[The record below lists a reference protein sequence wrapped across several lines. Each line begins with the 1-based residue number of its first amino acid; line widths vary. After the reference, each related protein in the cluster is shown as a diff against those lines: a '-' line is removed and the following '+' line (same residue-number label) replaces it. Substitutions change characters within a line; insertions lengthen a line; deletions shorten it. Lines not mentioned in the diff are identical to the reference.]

1 MDCYIEYIKLIKYKK
16 IKAGQKTDTI
26 EIDFTTS
33 NNNIILIVGHN
44 GKCKSTILNALH
56 PYSDNGAS
64 NIDNTSPVII
74 GEHGEKHI
82 HYRINGIMYKITHF
96 YAPSKKSHTVK
107 SYITKDDVEL
117 NENGN
122 VTSFNEIIQ
131 REFKLNK
138 NLLKLLS
145 LGSSMY
151 NFVEMTSGDRKQY
164 SSKILAYANVFISYY
179 KKANDKL
186 KVNKAL
192 LTQAINNMMK
202 TGISNPSEYEMIVD
216 TLNIRL
222 EEYNQS
228 FGRINKDKIE
238 TEFQLSNMHN
248 YSDMILEYNNI
259 NKIYSKYIN
268 KIDRISVDEA
278 KEEIQ
283 RLNNDL
289 SKIDSNIENI
299 KYRLMNNDKLLDN
312 YINEKR
318 RISMELNKN
327 MDINK
332 EMELNN
338 SRNII
343 LSELNKF
350 NMDAIP
356 SIIKENIYDIEKII
370 TDIAKI
376 NFTLNN
382 MYDNYKTSV
391 IHKAITLIKNDTDLI
406 SYIKDN
412 DDRSKNILIKR
423 SITNI
428 TDYLNIKAPHTMGH
442 ECCEEC
448 QYKEIVNLNNTVVD
462 NDIIIENDIFIS
474 NLTLVYNSINDI
486 INSIDSNELI
496 YKLFKFNKEE
506 LMISINNK
514 SFIIDSDRLR
524 QLHTVVMDV
533 KSYNE
538 KNELLNN
545 INNAIQSINNST
557 YDYLIE
563 RLSELNDS
571 IIPRLD
577 KEISDDKNT
586 LEEYNT
592 NRKILSMNLLDKS
605 ETLDKIIDFDNI
617 TKQKTELENN
627 INEYKQLQEF
637 LNIKNKQYSE
647 CMNEIGNITNN
658 IKRNSKNLE
667 EYYRYKAEVDELT
680 IKCRKLSLVVMANSP
695 QEGIPLDIIKDY
707 FNNIRKIANKFLE
720 LVYNGVD
727 EKIKLSKFIINES
740 DFKIP
745 YTFNSIEAPD
755 VTTASDG
762 QKCFITIALSFALS
776 YSKEEL
782 YNVMLFDELD
792 SVLDEYYSDVFIDKL
807 DTLLSKKGC
816 KQSFMISHK
825 NTIKRYG
832 VDILNLNDIN
842 NSDIKYKIH
851 A

>member
-1 MDCYIEYIKLIKYKK
+1 
-16 IKAGQKTDTI
+16 
-26 EIDFTTS
+26 
-33 NNNIILIVGHN
+33 
-44 GKCKSTILNALH
+44 
-56 PYSDNGAS
+56 
-64 NIDNTSPVII
+64 
-74 GEHGEKHI
+74 
-82 HYRINGIMYKITHF
+82 
-96 YAPSKKSHTVK
+96 
-107 SYITKDDVEL
+107 
-117 NENGN
+117 
-122 VTSFNEIIQ
+122 
-131 REFKLNK
+131 
-138 NLLKLLS
+138 
-145 LGSSMY
+145 
-151 NFVEMTSGDRKQY
+151 FVEMTSGDRKQY

-222 EEYNQS
+222 EEYNQT

-268 KIDRISVDEA
+268 KIDSISVDEA

-338 SRNII
+338 SKNLI

-350 NMDAIP
+350 NMNAIP

-370 TDIAKI
+370 ADISKI

-486 INSIDSNELI
+486 IITIDSNELI

-514 SFIIDSDRLR
+514 SLIIDSDRLR

-538 KNELLNN
+538 KNELLNS

-563 RLSELNDS
+563 RLSDLNDN

-592 NRKILSMNLLDKS
+592 NRKILSMNLLDKT

-617 TKQKTELENN
+617 TKRKTELENN

-647 CMNEIGNITNN
+647 CMNEIDTITNN

-667 EYYRYKAEVDELT
+667 EYYRYKTEVDELT

-707 FNNIRKIANKFLE
+707 FNNIRKIANKFLD

-776 YSKEEL
+776 YSKDEL

-807 DTLLSKKGC
+807 DTLYLKKD
-816 KQSFMISHK
+816 
-825 NTIKRYG
+825 
-832 VDILNLNDIN
+832 VN
-842 NSDIKYKIH
+842 NHS
-851 A
+851 